1 MSMTMSEKI
10 LAKHA
15 GKDRVSAGEV
25 ITCDL
30 SLVLAN
36 DVTAPPAIERFREL
50 RDEVFDPDRVVFVAD
65 HFTPSKDIASAE
77 NVKIL
82 TDFSKEQGLS
92 KYCPEGSEG
101 FGIEH
106 IILPEN
112 GWVLPGD
119 LVIGGDSH
127 TCTYGALQAFATGVG
142 STDIAAAMS
151 TGKAWFRVPETF
163 AIHLE
168 GELPEGV
175 TGKDVILY
183 LLSQIGVDG
192 ARYQALE
199 FMGPGV
205 ASLSM
210 ADRLTISNM
219 AIEGGAKAGLFP
231 FDETLE
237 AYIAEHAPERYQ
249 AGDYMVVES
258 DPDASYQQELTINL
272 ADLKPMVAAPHLPEN
287 AFPVEEI
294 VENPTIQQV
303 VIGSCTNG
311 RLEDLRA
318 AAEVLEGQ
326 HIADG
331 VRLLIIPGSQRIWR
345 QAMEEGLLSIFLDA
359 GATIGPPTCG
369 PCLGGHMGVLAAG
382 ERCVSTT
389 NRNFL
394 GRMGH
399 KDSEIYLASPATA
412 AYSALAG
419 RVSGASSADSSAAL
433 KGE

>member
-1 MSMTMSEKI
+1 
-10 LAKHA
+10 
-15 GKDRVSAGEV
+15 
-25 ITCDL
+25 
-30 SLVLAN
+30 
-36 DVTAPPAIERFREL
+36 
-50 RDEVFDPDRVVFVAD
+50 
-65 HFTPSKDIASAE
+65 
-77 NVKIL
+77 
-82 TDFSKEQGLS
+82 
-92 KYCPEGSEG
+92 
-101 FGIEH
+101 
-106 IILPEN
+106 
-112 GWVLPGD
+112 
-119 LVIGGDSH
+119 
-127 TCTYGALQAFATGVG
+127 
-142 STDIAAAMS
+142 
-151 TGKAWFRVPETF
+151 
-163 AIHLE
+163 
-168 GELPEGV
+168 
-175 TGKDVILY
+175 
-183 LLSQIGVDG
+183 
-192 ARYQALE
+192 
-199 FMGPGV
+199 
-205 ASLSM
+205 
-210 ADRLTISNM
+210 
-219 AIEGGAKAGLFP
+219 
-231 FDETLE
+231 
-237 AYIAEHAPERYQ
+237 
-249 AGDYMVVES
+249 MVVES

-272 ADLKPMVAAPHLPEN
+272 ADLKSMVAAPHLPEN

-318 AAEVLEGQ
+318 AAKVLEGQ

-359 GATIGPPTCG
+359 GATVGPPTCG

-412 AYSALAG
+412 AYSAIAG